1 MYKKVRIVMMLTG
14 ILILGVSISFLRYG
28 AVGTD
33 PYTTMNIGV
42 SSTIGLSFGTYQLL
56 INAILFILVLI
67 YKRSTIGI
75 GTVVNM
81 IMVGYTSDFFCFL
94 LTKMLP
100 SQPELLLRASV
111 TVLAVGL
118 ACTGIAL
125 YMEADLGIAPYD
137 ALSILIVDKSSGR
150 VPFFMARMIID
161 ILAVFIGFR
170 FGAVVGI
177 GTVIL
182 SLFTGP
188 LVQIIREKLLSPNQ
202 NKDTT
207 VVKV

>member
-81 IMVGYTSDFFCFL
+81 IMVTS
-94 LTKMLP
+94 
-100 SQPELLLRASV
+100 V
-111 TVLAVGL
+111 
-118 ACTGIAL
+118 AL
-125 YMEADLGIAPYD
+125 KI
-137 ALSILIVDKSSGR
+137 
-150 VPFFMARMIID
+150 
-161 ILAVFIGFR
+161 
-170 FGAVVGI
+170 
-177 GTVIL
+177 
-182 SLFTGP
+182 
-188 LVQIIREKLLSPNQ
+188 
-202 NKDTT
+202 
-207 VVKV
+207 